1 MQPKVSVVIPCYNHA
16 IYLSEAV
23 ASVMAQ
29 TYDNWE
35 CLIIND
41 GSPDHTE
48 TIGKQLANSD
58 PRIHYHYKPNGGLS
72 NARNFGIEKAKG
84 EFILTL
90 DADDTFEPVFLQE
103 AVAILEQNDSV
114 GVVTCW
120 GYRFEN
126 NKKYGLFKPIGGN
139 VENFLFFTSALA
151 SSLFRKKCWE
161 QIGGYDETMRK
172 GYEDWEFYLRLT
184 SFGWSVQVIEKP
196 LFNYRQHKNSMRIE
210 AQNLYDLEIKQ
221 YFFKKHKNLYLKYF
235 DQSVDYLLKQ
245 AEKNKKNEIKRIT
258 SIDFKIGK
266 AILKPFRW
274 IKKLLKNE

>member
-103 AVAILEQNDSV
+103 AVAILEDNKTV
-114 GVVTCW
+114 GIVTCN
-120 GYRFEN
+120 GYRHQNQKIINSFTS
-126 NKKYGLFKPIGGN
+126 IGGGL
-139 VENFLFFTSALA
+139 ENYLFQNAALA
-151 SSLFRKKCWE
+151 SSLFRKLAWE
-161 QIGGYDETMRK
+161 QVNGYDETMNK
-172 GYEDWEFYLRLT
+172 GYEDWDFFLRVSANNWET
-184 SFGWSVQVIEKP
+184 HVIDKP
-196 LFNYRQHKNSMRIE
+196 LFWYRQHPNSMLKL
-210 AQNLYDLEIKQ
+210 AQNKYDLEIKQ
-221 YFFKKHKNLYLKYF
+221 YFYSKHETIYKKYF
-235 DQSVDYLLKQ
+235 PEMVSNFLNQIDHLKKQ
-245 AEKNKKNEIKRIT
+245 EQKRIQ
-258 SIDFKIGK
+258 SIDFKLGN
-266 AILKPFRW
+266 ALLQPFRFL
-274 IKKLLKNE
+274 KKIVS